1 MTDTTYKIAPKVIKL
16 KETLLQTLITLAGM
30 GAYSR
35 ALATTTEE
43 IGRKL
48 GLSQQTASRR
58 LSELETNGWITK
70 ERTLRGQAIR
80 ISKEGV
86 DVLQSVYAELR
97 NIFEGE
103 LASINIE
110 GIVFS
115 GMHDGAYYVT
125 REGYRKQFVEKLGFN
140 PYPGTLN
147 LKLKSNLDVQA
158 KRILDAYSGIMIE
171 GFEDGQRTFGPVK
184 CFKTTIDNKA
194 EGAILLIRRTHHAEN
209 VLEIISPVYLRDS
222 LGLKDGDKVT
232 VKVKLNNK
240 DQK

>member
-1 MTDTTYKIAPKVIKL
+1 MQDRYKVIKL
-16 KETLLQTLITLAGM
+16 KETLLQTLIALADM
-30 GAYSR
+30 GAYSQ
-35 ALATTTEE
+35 ALDTTTEK
-43 IGRKL
+43 IGKKL

-86 DVLQSVYAELR
+86 EVLQSMYSELR
-97 NIFEGE
+97 NLFEGE
-103 LASINIE
+103 LASISIE

-115 GMHDGAYYVT
+115 GMRDGAYYVT

-147 LKLKSNLDVQA
+147 LKLRSNLDVQA
-158 KRILDAYSGIMIE
+158 KRILDAYPGIMIE

-184 CFKTTIDNKA
+184 CFKTTIDNKV

-209 VLEIISPVYLRDS
+209 VLEIISPDYLREK
-222 LGLKDGDKVT
+222 LELKDGDKVT
-232 VKVKLNNK
+232 IRVKLNHRQ
-240 DQK
+240 QK

>member
-1 MTDTTYKIAPKVIKL
+1 MQDNSKVIKL
-16 KETLLQTLITLAGM
+16 KETLLQTLIALAGM
-30 GAYSR
+30 GAYSQ
-35 ALATTTEE
+35 ALDTTTEE
-43 IGRKL
+43 IGKEL

-58 LSELETNGWITK
+58 LSELEANGWVTK

-86 DVLQSVYAELR
+86 EVLQSIYAELR
-97 NIFEGE
+97 NLFEGE
-103 LASINIE
+103 LASINVE

-115 GMHDGAYYVT
+115 GMRDGAYYVT

-147 LKLKSNLDVQA
+147 LKLRSNLDVQA
-158 KRILDAYSGIMIE
+158 KRILDAYPGIMIE
-171 GFEDGQRTFGPVK
+171 GYEDGQRTYGPVK
-184 CFKTTIDNKA
+184 CFKTTIANKV

-209 VLEIISPVYLRDS
+209 VLEIISPVYLREK

-232 VKVKLNNK
+232 IKIKLNHK
-240 DQK
+240 EQK

>member
-1 MTDTTYKIAPKVIKL
+1 MNDIICRISLMVISL
-16 KETLLQTLITLAGM
+16 KENLIQTLIALAGM
-30 GAYSR
+30 GAYSQ
-35 ALATTTEE
+35 ALDTTTEE
-43 IGRKL
+43 IGKKL

-97 NIFEGE
+97 NMFEGE

-110 GIVFS
+110 GFVFS
-115 GMHDGAYYVT
+115 GMRDGAYYVT
-125 REGYRKQFVEKLGFN
+125 REGYRKQFVDKLGFD

-147 LKLKSNLDVQA
+147 LKLRSNLDVQA
-158 KRILDAYSGIMIE
+158 KRILDAYPGIMIE
-171 GFEDGQRTFGPVK
+171 GYEDGQRTYGPVK
-184 CFKTTIDNKA
+184 CFKATTDNKV
-194 EGAILLIRRTHHAEN
+194 ECAILLIRRTHHAEN
-209 VLEIISPVYLRDS
+209 VLEIISPVYLRDN

-232 VKVKLNNK
+232 VKVKLNHKN
-240 DQK
+240 QK